1 MRFRRPTPLDQ
12 AIDEEFP
19 QVATVVKPV
28 PLRATGLPEKNTF
41 IQFPQERG
49 GVAPVGAFTTP
60 ANLAPNLGSAFA
72 IRVGGS
78 PVLSAS
84 PLQPCSL
91 AGSPASSASPIRT
104 PSTMC
109 GSPPMQSL
117 PQPPGFLRCI
127 SDPTGGMDVSAM
139 PAWCHFVSP
148 SHLNT
153 SISGQPLSPH
163 APAYLP
169 QPPQAPLAPLVQNKM
184 APGPLLTG
192 PKLPPGAVR
201 MTPNGSVSQRPYL
214 LPAPQLPAVQLAP
227 PAPRVLKFSYTVP
240 GNPVPPAKGFGEIS
254 ENGGLNM

>member
-1 MRFRRPTPLDQ
+1 MRFRRPTPLDH
-12 AIDEEFP
+12 AVDEEIP
-19 QVATVVKPV
+19 QMAAVTKVPV

-60 ANLAPNLGSAFA
+60 ANLAPNLGTALV
-72 IRVGGS
+72 RVGGS

-84 PLQPCSL
+84 PLQCSL
-91 AGSPASSASPIRT
+91 GSPCSSASPIRT

-109 GSPPMQSL
+109 GSPPMRSL
-117 PQPPGFLRCI
+117 PQPGFLRCI
-127 SDPTGGMDVSAM
+127 SDPTGGMDVSNM

-148 SHLNT
+148 SHLHT

-169 QPPQAPLAPLVQNKM
+169 QPPLAPLAHTKM

-201 MTPNGSVSQRPYL
+201 MTPNGSVNERPYL
-214 LPAPQLPAVQLAP
+214 LPAPQLPAVPLAP
-227 PAPRVLKFSYTVP
+227 AAPRVLKFSYTVP
-240 GNPVPPAKGFGEIS
+240 GNPIAPVKAAEAS
-254 ENGGLNM
+254 ENHGPNM